1 MVNSSDIILNGMDM
15 KYAHVT
21 AVFDNQPEALTLV
34 NTVAC
39 DKIKLSTEEE
49 HLRIAEILSFTLC
62 INHHRLT
69 LMPHSTLE
77 ELALYCVSGILNP
90 TLECLLGYHINS
102 CVLLIVLNV
111 VLTVTTR

>member
-1 MVNSSDIILNGMDM
+1 M
-15 KYAHVT
+15 KCAHLTV
-21 AVFDNQPEALTLV
+21 VFDNQPENLSLV

-49 HLRIAEILSFTLC
+49 YLRLAEILFFTLC

-77 ELALYCVSGILNP
+77 ELTLFCVSGILNP
-90 TLECLLGYHINS
+90 TLECLLGDHINS
-102 CVLLIVLNV
+102 SVLFNVLNV